1 MITKLGK
8 LGTTGEHQEKCH
20 GKRKKKSK
28 AESKIYLYYS
38 LQSLHVVIV
47 LYLGKTIQFY
57 FLFYFLKLLN
67 LLIVEI

>member
-1 MITKLGK
+1 MVN
-8 LGTTGEHQEKCH
+8 E
-20 GKRKKKSK
+20 KKKSK

-38 LQSLHVVIV
+38 LQSLHVVIL